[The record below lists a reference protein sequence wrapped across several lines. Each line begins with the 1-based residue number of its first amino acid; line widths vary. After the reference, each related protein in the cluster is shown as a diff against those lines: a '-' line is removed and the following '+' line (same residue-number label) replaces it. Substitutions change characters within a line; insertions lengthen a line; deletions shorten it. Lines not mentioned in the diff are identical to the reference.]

1 MDGGGDQVRPW
12 RATLPQ
18 PHQGERATMLPARA
32 GEDKAKQGEEHE
44 EGRQV
49 RRAAGEPAV
58 LLAGDG

>member
-18 PHQGERATMLPARA
+18 PHQGERAAMLPARA

>member
-1 MDGGGDQVRPW
+1 MDGGEDQARQRRV
-12 RATLPQ
+12 ALPR
-18 PHQGERATMLPARA
+18 PHQGERATTLPARA
-32 GEDKAKQGEEHE
+32 GEDRAKQGEEHE